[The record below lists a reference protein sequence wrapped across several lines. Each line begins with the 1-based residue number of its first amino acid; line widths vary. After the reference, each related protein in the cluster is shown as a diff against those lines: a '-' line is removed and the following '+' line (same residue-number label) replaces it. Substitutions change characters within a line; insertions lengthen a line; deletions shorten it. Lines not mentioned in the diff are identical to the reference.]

1 MSKKPTKKNA
11 SPEASSSDSY
21 ELGAR
26 GDSASELSSDPLR
39 TSSDESS
46 SFEETSGPAGPFG
59 DGVYF
64 RCALLDDGGE
74 LQARLSPE
82 AMSIFHSTCELND
95 LSGKTIAFMKTEST
109 GWAKL
114 SKLIGPLITTVA
126 FKKISEMATEN
137 ISTDSKFAPIKTID
151 ARFNEVS
158 DTVFG
163 KTKEIVEAAS
173 PGIKTGLFRVLTKMK
188 DNAGGA
194 SGTIGGLLGGVA
206 ALALTTRR
214 PVCTYSDAKKQTM
227 LIARFSKTRDAF
239 VIRYTDREDIEAVPM
254 MFVLK
259 INKETKTWELHAER
273 TDEDRLR
280 IQVIKQSMED
290 DAKSAETDA
299 ANAASQRKKQAM
311 DENAARDLEEKKL
324 APPESRQKAI
334 IELGAGNAPPPS
346 SGADLNFIGSE
357 SSTIEMDEMFAEEK
371 PKAQRAMTSEADID
385 DNPFGTPQ
393 PEETK
398 LDAMRIDWAES
409 TASEMSI
416 PAKWRRNAV
425 FGTVAGD
432 FKHEV
437 EKFSRVNVPIFG
449 VRYAIPLLGG
459 SESHRLSFSGS
470 GRVPRDVLAFCSYLV
485 RTTNT
490 VSIDLLFMI
499 AVLTNAPALL
509 LLIFNLMYKTLSL
522 YKGKEPTTP
531 GQTDTGSGAD
541 TDKGASAADV

>member
-1 MSKKPTKKNA
+1 MSKKPTNKNA
-11 SPEASSSDSY
+11 SPASSSDSY

-26 GDSASELSSDPLR
+26 DSASELSSDPLR
-39 TSSDESS
+39 TSSEESS
-46 SFEETSGPAGPFG
+46 SFEEGSPAGPFG

-95 LSGKTIAFMKTEST
+95 LSGKTIAVMKTEST

-114 SKLIGPLITTVA
+114 SKMIGPLITTIA
-126 FKKISEMATEN
+126 FKQISEIAIDKISD
-137 ISTDSKFAPIKTID
+137 DSKLTPIKYIND
-151 ARFNEVS
+151 KLNDLS
-158 DTVFG
+158 DTVFAE
-163 KTKEIVEAAS
+163 TKKIVEDSS
-173 PGIKTGLFRVLTKMK
+173 PGIKTGLFKVLTKMK
-188 DNAGGA
+188 DTAGGA
-194 SGTIGGLLGGVA
+194 GGSIGGLLGGVA
-206 ALALTTRR
+206 ALALVTRR

-227 LIARFSKTRDAF
+227 LVARFSKTRDAF

-311 DENAARDLEEKKL
+311 DENAARNIEKKKL

-334 IELGAGNAPPPS
+334 IDLGAGNAPPPS
-346 SGADLNFIGSE
+346 SGEDLNFIGSE
-357 SSTIEMDEMFAEEK
+357 SSTIEMDEMFTEEK
-371 PKAQRAMTSEADID
+371 PKAQHAMPSQADID

-409 TASEMSI
+409 TTSEMSI

-449 VRYAIPLLGG
+449 VRYAIPLLGN
-459 SESHRLSFSGS
+459 SESHRLSFSGN

-509 LLIFNLMYKTLSL
+509 LLIFNLIYKIL
-522 YKGKEPTTP
+522 KGKDSKA
-531 GQTDTGSGAD
+531 TDSTDETKTGDGSS
-541 TDKGASAADV
+541 TQL